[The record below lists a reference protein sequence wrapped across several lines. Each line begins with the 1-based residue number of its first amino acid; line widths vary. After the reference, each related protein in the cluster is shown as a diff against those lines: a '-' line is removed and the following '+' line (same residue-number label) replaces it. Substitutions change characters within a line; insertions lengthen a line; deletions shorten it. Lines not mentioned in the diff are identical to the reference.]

1 MCVSVCVCR
10 VGSGYALLKSHPRCD
25 TRRMSSSAASTA
37 ATASPRL
44 HSEPYSEPALAVVC
58 TCWPALASLGWN
70 MENLSQLI
78 THTSAATLWTLRL
91 AARDTCHMPH
101 TAYQLPYD
109 CPPSWLPIWLGV
121 NLSNDRVH
129 LPSLQILEPI
139 NNLLDTVDFDAV
151 FYSLDWHPSDHVS
164 FIDNVKMRPM
174 DESSAVSGQ
183 KEETFAE
190 TLSKCQFFMG
200 YFDKGNRSDIYK

>member
-1 MCVSVCVCR
+1 
-10 VGSGYALLKSHPRCD
+10 
-25 TRRMSSSAASTA
+25 
-37 ATASPRL
+37 
-44 HSEPYSEPALAVVC
+44 
-58 TCWPALASLGWN
+58 
-70 MENLSQLI
+70 MENLSKLI